1 VAEHLCRAIGVPCCG
16 VTMDKLHVVPQ
27 TVMVDDEYI
36 IVGSANINQRSQDGA
51 RDTELAMGS
60 FQPALKNRGGV
71 HGFRMS
77 LWREHV
83 RGAAEPL
90 HVIMTCLTGS
100 RCVGASTGCCWRFDG
115 DFV

>member
-1 VAEHLCRAIGVPCCG
+1 
-16 VTMDKLHVVPQ
+16 
-27 TVMVDDEYI
+27 MVDDEYI

-90 HVIMTCLTGS
+90 RVTSTSGRNLHNKLAL
-100 RCVGASTGCCWRFDG
+100 CVSMCQMLLPC
-115 DFV
+115 

>member
-1 VAEHLCRAIGVPCCG
+1 MTAGHLQFLSCCCSVPCG
-16 VTMDKLHVVPQ
+16 PQFHHGLLLQ

-60 FQPALKNRGGV
+60 FQPALKDRGDV
-71 HGFRMS
+71 YGFRMS

-83 RGAAEPL
+83 RHTQAL
-90 HVIMTCLTGS
+90 HWHKMSWVTRM
-100 RCVGASTGCCWRFDG
+100 
-115 DFV
+115 

>member
-1 VAEHLCRAIGVPCCG
+1 
-16 VTMDKLHVVPQ
+16 
-27 TVMVDDEYI
+27 MVDDEYI

-71 HGFRMS
+71 YGFRMS

-83 RGAAEPL
+83 RAAAGPL
-90 HVIMTCLTGS
+90 RGI
-100 RCVGASTGCCWRFDG
+100 STSGRIPHNEIALS
-115 DFV
+115 VSMRRVLLAR